1 MANQNAVYQTPP
13 LGEVGGLATTNYV
26 NPLNAV
32 PGCRVNGAAQ
42 VGGFVWATSAP
53 SGTNPNSM
61 EQFVTNSAASGSPV
75 GFVYRVQDQALP
87 CASGYTQAIAD
98 GQACP
103 VADGGC
109 FFATPTTSA
118 VVGQKVFA
126 ALSNGAVLQTASAG
140 ATVSGY
146 VETNFTVK
154 TPASSGG
161 IMVIEAK

>member
-13 LGEVGGLATTNYV
+13 LGEVGGIATTSYT

-32 PGCRVNGAAQ
+32 PGCRVNGAAK

-53 SGTNPNSM
+53 SGTNANPA

-87 CASGYTQAIAD
+87 CASGYTLDIAN
-98 GQACP
+98 GHACP

-109 FFATPTTSA
+109 FYATPTTSA

-126 ALSNGAVLQTASAG
+126 ALSNGSVLQTNSAG

-146 VETNFTVK
+146 VETNYSVK

-161 IMVIEAK
+161 IMIIEAK

>member
-1 MANQNAVYQTPP
+1 MGLQSNIYQTPP
-13 LGEVGGLATTNYV
+13 LGEVGGLATTAYN

-32 PGCRVNGAAQ
+32 PGCRVNGAAK
-42 VGGFVWATSAP
+42 VGGFVWVTSAP
-53 SGTNPNSM
+53 SGTNANPM
-61 EQFVTNSAASGSPV
+61 EQFVTNAGSGKPL

-87 CASGYTQAIAD
+87 CNSGYTLNIAN

-109 FFATPTTSA
+109 FYATPTTSA

-126 ALSNGAVLQTASAG
+126 SLSDGSVLQTASAG

-146 VETNFTVK
+146 VETDFAVK
-154 TPASSGG
+154 TAATSGG

>member
-1 MANQNAVYQTPP
+1 MANQTAVYQTPP
-13 LGEVGGLATTNYV
+13 LGEVGGIATTAYN

-32 PGCRVNGAAQ
+32 PGCRVNGAAK
-42 VGGFVWATSAP
+42 VGGFVWTTSAP
-53 SGTNPNSM
+53 SGTNANPV

-87 CASGYTQAIAD
+87 CNSGYTLNVAD

-109 FFATPTTSA
+109 FYATPTTSA
-118 VVGQKVFA
+118 TVGQKVFA
-126 ALSNGAVLQTASAG
+126 SLSDGSVLQTASSG

-146 VETNFTVK
+146 VETDFTVK
-154 TPASSGG
+154 TPATSGG
-161 IMVIEAK
+161 IMIIEAK